1 MKILFLIFIIFQI
14 THINA
19 DEIYNLLKIPNLEIY
34 KFKTDNNI
42 RFLNSKK
49 NFKIGVNNNIS
60 CNKSYPQNLDNKFP
74 IIQKNINFY
83 NSDFLNK
90 INLRYVVL
98 CEDLFI
104 SEINTGGIPD
114 TEKRTLILDINFNPK
129 YFERMVHHEIF
140 HMIQKSYVEIFDEK
154 HFSSFNDVNFNY
166 AECSTCS
173 DRLNLDLY
181 DVTNGFLTEYSKSI
195 VSEDMAEIFSFMMTD
210 KIKLKKLIKK
220 DKILEKKVIF
230 IKSAISKIDNN
241 VL

>member
-140 HMIQKSYVEIFDEK
+140 HMIQKSHVEIFDEN

-210 KIKLKKLIKK
+210 KIKLEKLIKK

>member
-114 TEKRTLILDINFNPK
+114 TEKRTLILDINFNTK
-129 YFERMVHHEIF
+129 YFERMIHHEIF
-140 HMIQKSYVEIFDEK
+140 HMIQKSHVEIFDEN

>member
-1 MKILFLIFIIFQI
+1 MKILFLILIVFQI

-90 INLRYVVL
+90 ISLRYVVL
-98 CEDLFI
+98 CEDLLI

-114 TEKRTLILDINFNPK
+114 TEKRTLILDINFNTK
-129 YFERMVHHEIF
+129 YFERMIHHEIF
-140 HMIQKSYVEIFDEK
+140 HMIQKSYVEIFDEN

>member
-210 KIKLKKLIKK
+210 KIKLEKLIKK

>member
-1 MKILFLIFIIFQI
+1 MKILFLILIVFQI

-90 INLRYVVL
+90 ISLRYVVL
-98 CEDLFI
+98 CEDLLI

-129 YFERMVHHEIF
+129 YFERMIHHEIF
-140 HMIQKSYVEIFDEK
+140 HMIQKSHVEIFDEN

>member
-90 INLRYVVL
+90 ISLRYVVL
-98 CEDLFI
+98 CEDLLI

-114 TEKRTLILDINFNPK
+114 TEKRTLILDINFNTK
-129 YFERMVHHEIF
+129 YFERMIHHEIF
-140 HMIQKSYVEIFDEK
+140 HMIQKSHVEIFDEN

>member
-1 MKILFLIFIIFQI
+1 MKILFLILIVFQI

-98 CEDLFI
+98 CEDLLI

-114 TEKRTLILDINFNPK
+114 TEKRTLILDINFNTK
-129 YFERMVHHEIF
+129 YFERMIHHEIF

>member
-98 CEDLFI
+98 CEDLLI

>member
-1 MKILFLIFIIFQI
+1 MKILFLILIVFQI

-90 INLRYVVL
+90 ISLRYVVL
-98 CEDLFI
+98 CEDLLI

-114 TEKRTLILDINFNPK
+114 TEKRTLILDINFNTK
-129 YFERMVHHEIF
+129 YFERMIHHEIF

>member
-114 TEKRTLILDINFNPK
+114 TEKRTLILDINFNTK
-129 YFERMVHHEIF
+129 YFERMIHHEIF